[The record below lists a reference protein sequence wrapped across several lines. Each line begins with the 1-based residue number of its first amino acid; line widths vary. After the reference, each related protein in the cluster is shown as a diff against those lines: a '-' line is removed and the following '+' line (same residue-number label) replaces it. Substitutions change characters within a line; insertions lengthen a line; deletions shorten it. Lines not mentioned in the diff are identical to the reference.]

1 MQEIDFG
8 PIRFIPGP
16 NRGKYPHCHSLFIP
30 GDGILIDPGAD
41 RRRLQRLRE
50 ENQVREIWL
59 SHWHED
65 HWMHLDL
72 FDDLPLRL
80 HPADAPPLASLDA
93 FLDAYGI
100 SNPALRRDFAR
111 TLETR
116 FHFRRR
122 LPRADLGDGLTL
134 SLDSVTVDVIHT
146 PGHTPGHLCFF
157 FRQPAVLFLGDYDL
171 TPFGPWYGDRDSSIP
186 ETIASI
192 ERLRQIAA
200 RTWLTSHETGVFTA
214 PPDDLW
220 DDYLAVIGQRE
231 AKLGRFLT
239 APRRLEQIIDQWIV
253 YRKARE
259 PLDLFRFAEAAIIR
273 KHLDR
278 MRQVGIVRAEK
289 DRFYIMA

>member
-1 MQEIDFG
+1 
-8 PIRFIPGP
+8 
-16 NRGKYPHCHSLFIP
+16 
-30 GDGILIDPGAD
+30 
-41 RRRLQRLRE
+41 
-50 ENQVREIWL
+50 
-59 SHWHED
+59 
-65 HWMHLDL
+65 
-72 FDDLPLRL
+72 
-80 HPADAPPLASLDA
+80 
-93 FLDAYGI
+93 
-100 SNPALRRDFAR
+100 
-111 TLETR
+111 
-116 FHFRRR
+116 
-122 LPRADLGDGLTL
+122 
-134 SLDSVTVDVIHT
+134 VIHT

-239 APRRLEQIIDQWIV
+239 APRRLEEIIDQWIV

-259 PLDLFRFAEAAIIR
+259 PLDFFRFAEAAIIR
-273 KHLDR
+273 KHLER

>member
-239 APRRLEQIIDQWIV
+239 APRRLEEIIDQWIV

-259 PLDLFRFAEAAIIR
+259 PLDFFRFAEAAIIR
-273 KHLDR
+273 KHLER
-278 MRQVGIVRAEK
+278 MGQVGIVRAEK